1 MGKKQKKTVGCDPRI
16 CGIEVTVK
24 EVFREFKEIAGKL
37 TENQTSMQLQIQK
50 LSDNIGVIGK
60 VEKRMEKIEDKVDK
74 NSMMMY
80 KVVGVAMAFAAAT
93 PFLVGLL

>member
-1 MGKKQKKTVGCDPRI
+1 MGKQQKKVRCDPRT

-24 EVFREFKEIAGKL
+24 EVFREFKDIAGKL

-50 LSDNIGVIGK
+50 LSDNIEVIGK
-60 VEKRMEKIEDKVDK
+60 VEKRMDKIEEKVDK

-80 KVVGVAMAFAAAT
+80 KVVGIGMAFAAAT